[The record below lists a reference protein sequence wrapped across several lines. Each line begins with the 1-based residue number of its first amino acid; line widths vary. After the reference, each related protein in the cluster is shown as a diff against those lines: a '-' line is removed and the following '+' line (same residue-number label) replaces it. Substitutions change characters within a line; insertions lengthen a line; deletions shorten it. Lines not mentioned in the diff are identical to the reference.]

1 MYTSSLFFLQG
12 PDPLRL
18 CLSVHDVPHC
28 RILSPWQNWMAA
40 YLGFTL
46 RMNTLFR
53 GWPIMDLWFTTRIR
67 EEEEEVHE
75 YGINIGIL
83 LSSSRI
89 WKKLDV
95 PTIGSLYYRPT
106 VQYSIQYIYILYIY
120 IYIYIAVLVFQ
131 CLTGHAP
138 AYLAD
143 DCQLAADASARRLR
157 SADTA
162 KCVVRR
168 TYNIFGDR
176 CFAAAGPRLW
186 NTRGRWK
193 CRTRKWRTWKW
204 RTKLQGWKMQ
214 DLKMQDRLCLA
225 ACKILAS

>member
-1 MYTSSLFFLQG
+1 MLYNVYKFLIFLTRAWS
-12 PDPLRL
+12 PSFMSISAR
-18 CLSVHDVPHC
+18 CLT
-28 RILSPWQNWMAA
+28 LSNPVPWQNWMAA

-53 GWPIMDLWFTTRIR
+53 GWPIMDLWFTTCIR

-162 KCVVRR
+162 KCVV
-168 TYNIFGDR
+168 DR

-186 NTRGRWK
+186 NT
-193 CRTRKWRTWKW
+193 
-204 RTKLQGWKMQ
+204 L
-214 DLKMQDRLCLA
+214 
-225 ACKILAS
+225 